1 MVSGITSPTY
11 VEKACREDY
20 KLKIRNCRGVVW
32 SYPHSLRLLDFTR
45 VQPYAV
51 GTLVTTEEARVKF
64 TNVRELKAKTSE
76 MLRTVERGNTV
87 LVTTH
92 GRPTAMLVPVT
103 EDDIE
108 DALLAYSPKLR
119 KKIEE
124 GLKDIRTGRTMS
136 LSDYKAKRSR
146 KKVRRA

>member
-1 MVSGITSPTY
+1 M
-11 VEKACREDY
+11 
-20 KLKIRNCRGVVW
+20 
-32 SYPHSLRLLDFTR
+32 
-45 VQPYAV
+45 
-51 GTLVTTEEARVKF
+51 KF

-108 DALLAYSPKLR
+108 DALLAYSPTLR

-124 GLKDIRTGRTMS
+124 GLNDIRAGRTMR
-136 LSDYKAKRSR
+136 LSEYKATRV
-146 KKVRRA
+146 KKKARTK

>member
-1 MVSGITSPTY
+1 M
-11 VEKACREDY
+11 
-20 KLKIRNCRGVVW
+20 
-32 SYPHSLRLLDFTR
+32 
-45 VQPYAV
+45 
-51 GTLVTTEEARVKF
+51 KF
-64 TNVRELKAKTSE
+64 TSVRELKTKTSE
-76 MLRTVERGNTV
+76 MLRTVEQGNTV

-124 GLKDIRTGRTMS
+124 GLKDIRAGRTMT
-136 LSDYKAKRSR
+136 LSDYKVKRNR
-146 KKVRRA
+146 KKVRKA

>member
-1 MVSGITSPTY
+1 MV
-11 VEKACREDY
+11 
-20 KLKIRNCRGVVW
+20 
-32 SYPHSLRLLDFTR
+32 
-45 VQPYAV
+45 
-51 GTLVTTEEARVKF
+51 TLVTTEEARVKF

-124 GLKDIRTGRTMS
+124 GLKDIRVGRTMS
-136 LSDYKAKRSR
+136 LSDYKTKRSR
-146 KKVRRA
+146 KKVQRA

>member
-1 MVSGITSPTY
+1 MELGQTLKPASLPIPRLIT
-11 VEKACREDY
+11 
-20 KLKIRNCRGVVW
+20 
-32 SYPHSLRLLDFTR
+32 LDFASR
-45 VQPYAV
+45 GPYAV
-51 GTLVTTEEARVKF
+51 VTLATTLGGFVKF
-64 TNVRELKAKTSE
+64 TNVRELKTKTSE

-124 GLKDIRTGRTMS
+124 GLKDIRAGRTKL

-146 KKVRRA
+146 KKARTA

>member
-1 MVSGITSPTY
+1 VATLATTS
-11 VEKACREDY
+11 ED
-20 KLKIRNCRGVVW
+20 
-32 SYPHSLRLLDFTR
+32 F
-45 VQPYAV
+45 
-51 GTLVTTEEARVKF
+51 VKF
-64 TNVRELKAKTSE
+64 TNVRELKTKTSE

-124 GLKDIRTGRTMS
+124 GLKDIRAGRTMS
-136 LSDYKAKRSR
+136 LSDYQTKRS
-146 KKVRRA
+146 KKRVRSV

>member
-1 MVSGITSPTY
+1 MKPY
-11 VEKACREDY
+11 V
-20 KLKIRNCRGVVW
+20 VV
-32 SYPHSLRLLDFTR
+32 
-45 VQPYAV
+45 
-51 GTLVTTEEARVKF
+51 TLETTEEVIVKF
-64 TNVRELKAKTSE
+64 TNVRELKTKTSE

-124 GLKDIRTGRTMS
+124 GLKDIRAGRTMA
-136 LSDYKAKRSR
+136 LSDYKTKRSG

>member
-1 MVSGITSPTY
+1 M
-11 VEKACREDY
+11 
-20 KLKIRNCRGVVW
+20 
-32 SYPHSLRLLDFTR
+32 
-45 VQPYAV
+45 
-51 GTLVTTEEARVKF
+51 KF

-108 DALLAYSPKLR
+108 DALLAYSPTLR

-124 GLKDIRTGRTMS
+124 GLKDIRRGRTMR
-136 LSDYKAKRSR
+136 LSDYKATRT
-146 KKVRRA
+146 KKKIRRT

>member
-1 MVSGITSPTY
+1 M
-11 VEKACREDY
+11 
-20 KLKIRNCRGVVW
+20 
-32 SYPHSLRLLDFTR
+32 
-45 VQPYAV
+45 
-51 GTLVTTEEARVKF
+51 KF
-64 TNVRELKAKTSE
+64 TNVRELKSKTSE
-76 MLRTVERGNTV
+76 MLRTVERGNTI

-124 GLKDIRTGRTMS
+124 GLRDIRADRSMALADYRTARFKKK
-136 LSDYKAKRSR
+136 LRSS
-146 KKVRRA
+146 